1 MELQL
6 LHPVRQILVVVVVAL
21 VEMVLHFFPVARVV
35 REL

>member
-21 VEMVLHFFPVARVV
+21 VEMVLHFFPVALVV
-35 REL
+35 QEL